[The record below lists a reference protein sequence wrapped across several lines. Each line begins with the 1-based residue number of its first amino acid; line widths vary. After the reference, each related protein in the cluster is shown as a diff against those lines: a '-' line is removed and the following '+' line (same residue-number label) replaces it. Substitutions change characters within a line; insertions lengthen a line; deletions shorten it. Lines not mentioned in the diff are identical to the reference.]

1 MELIYTILGIILL
14 AILVVGAFL
23 LKRFAK
29 TNAAAKLQE
38 VFDYRALSD
47 LIFEALPWLITKA
60 EQLLGGKTG
69 AVKKAYVIQEAMK
82 LLPDGLRAHLS
93 INEIEQAIETV
104 LVQLEPLWEKVP
116 ALIGKPETDTEN
128 E

>member
-1 MELIYTILGIILL
+1 MELLYTILGIILL
-14 AILVVGAFL
+14 AILVVGALL

-29 TNAAAKLQE
+29 TETAAKLQE